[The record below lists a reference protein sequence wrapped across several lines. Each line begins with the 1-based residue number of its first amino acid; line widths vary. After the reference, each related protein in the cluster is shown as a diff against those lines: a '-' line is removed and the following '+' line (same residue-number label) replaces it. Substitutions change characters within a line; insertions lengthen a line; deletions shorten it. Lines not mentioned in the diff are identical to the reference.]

1 MEQVGREAEML
12 ATDEKRL
19 RWWGID
25 MHARW
30 RRRVAV
36 VVTYVVLFVMI
47 DTAMDNRWR
56 THPRWM
62 TLMAMV
68 VLTTSWVAVSVF
80 RTNGVVK
87 SFEDPLRMRGAMAGK
102 MFVNGLDEWA
112 RYRYGAGSFE
122 EASEAQQA
130 ELLKRYRVGTFM
142 VPVKP
147 KGEQWTGLDE
157 REIGERDDASRWA
170 LQRLAGLLAFYAA
183 TLAVK
188 PKPIAPLVV
197 AGFLWSF
204 ALLARTLPQARVLWT
219 EPDPRA
225 MTGEMEMVEREA

>member
-1 MEQVGREAEML
+1 ML

-25 MHARW
+25 MHARR

-36 VVTYVVLFVMI
+36 VATYFVLFVMMV
-47 DTAMDNRWR
+47 TATSNRWPS
-56 THPRWM
+56 HVYW
-62 TLMAMV
+62 TLMGMV
-68 VLTTSWVAVSVF
+68 VSTTGWVAISVF
-80 RTNGVVK
+80 RKNGAVK
-87 SFEDPLRMRGAMAGK
+87 SFEDPLRMRGSMAGK
-102 MFVNGLDEWA
+102 IFVNGLDEWA
-112 RYRYGAGSFE
+112 RYRYGVASFE

-130 ELLKRYRVGTFM
+130 ELLKRYRVGTFV
-142 VPVKP
+142 VPAKP

-204 ALLARTLPQARVLWT
+204 SLLARTLPQARVLWT
-219 EPDPRA
+219 ERDPRA
-225 MTGEMEMVEREA
+225 GVGEMEMVEREA

>member
-1 MEQVGREAEML
+1 ML

-19 RWWGID
+19 RWCGID

-36 VVTYVVLFVMI
+36 VATYLVLFVMI
-47 DTAMDNRWR
+47 ETAVENHWPA
-56 THPRWM
+56 HPYW
-62 TLMAMV
+62 TLMGMV
-68 VLTTSWVAVSVF
+68 VLTSSWVAVSVF
-80 RTNGVVK
+80 RKNGVVK
-87 SFEDPLRMRGAMAGK
+87 SFEDPLQMRGSMAGK

-112 RYRYGAGSFE
+112 RYRYGVASFE

-142 VPVKP
+142 VPEKP
-147 KGEQWTGLDE
+147 DGERWTGLDE
-157 REIGERDDASRWA
+157 REIGERNDASRWA
-170 LQRLAGLLAFYAA
+170 LQRIAGLLAIYAGI
-183 TLAVK
+183 LAV
-188 PKPIAPLVV
+188 KPIAPLVV

-204 ALLARTLPQARVLWT
+204 SLLARTLPQARVLWT
-219 EPDPRA
+219 ERDPRG